1 MSAAR
6 FRGQGR
12 SAQAASRKQI
22 SVGMVGLGYW
32 GPNLL
37 RALFSQ
43 DQVDVRYVCDLD
55 DDNLREATER
65 YPSVRGTS
73 DHDDLLGDEDLD
85 AIVIATPVQ
94 THFDLASK
102 SLAAGKHTFVEK
114 PLAPS
119 SDEADS
125 LLRQAEERGLMLM
138 CGHTFIYSP
147 AVQEVKRLIDTGEL
161 GDLHFISSS
170 RVNLGLHQRDVSV
183 VWDLAPHDFSILLY
197 WLGQAPEKITATG
210 RAAVVPGITDIAFLN
225 LEFPS
230 GLLASIE
237 LSWLAPSKLRRT
249 VIVGSDKMVV
259 YDDTSQEPVRVFDSG
274 VNYRDPQT
282 FGEYHLSYRTGDIVS
297 PRLENWEP
305 ITVELADFFQAIR
318 CGTEVIG
325 NAEIARNVVNMIEA
339 AETSLS
345 SGGMPI
351 ETQPRKVLAPA
362 AA

>member
-1 MSAAR
+1 MSANR
-6 FRGQGR
+6 FERKRDG
-12 SAQAASRKQI
+12 SVPASGKPL

-37 RALFSQ
+37 RALFTQ
-43 DQVDVRYVCDLD
+43 EEVEVRQVCDLD
-55 DDNLREATER
+55 KSRLEDAIAR
-65 YPSVRGTS
+65 YPGVQGTT
-73 DHDDLLGDEDLD
+73 DYRDLLRDDELD
-85 AIVIATPVQ
+85 TIVIATPVF

-119 SDEADS
+119 SREADV
-125 LLRQAEERGLMLM
+125 LLRQSEEQGLMLM

-147 AVQEVKRLIDTGEL
+147 AVQAVKRLIDEGEL

-197 WLGQAPEKITATG
+197 WLGQAPERITATG
-210 RAAVVPGITDIAFLN
+210 RDAVVPGITDIAFLN
-225 LEFPS
+225 LAFPT

-249 VIVGSDKMVV
+249 VIVGSEKMVV
-259 YDDTSQEPVRVFDSG
+259 YDDTSQEPIRVFDSG
-274 VNYRDPQT
+274 VDYRDPQT

-297 PRLENWEP
+297 PRLESWEP

-339 AETSLS
+339 AETSLDA
-345 SGGMPI
+345 GGVPVA
-351 ETQPRKVLAPA
+351 TKPRKVLSTAS
-362 AA
+362 

>member
-1 MSAAR
+1 
-6 FRGQGR
+6 
-12 SAQAASRKQI
+12 
-22 SVGMVGLGYW
+22 MVGLGYW

-43 DQVDVRYVCDLD
+43 QDVEVRYVCDLD
-55 DDNLREATER
+55 DAKLSEATDR
-65 YPSVRGTS
+65 YPSARGTK
-73 DHDDLLGDEDLD
+73 DFNELLGDDDLD
-85 AIVIATPVQ
+85 TIVIATPVY

-119 SDEADS
+119 SREADA
-125 LLRQAEERGLMLM
+125 LLAKADEHGLMLM

-147 AVQEVKRLIDTGEL
+147 AVQEVKKLIDHGDL

-197 WLGQAPEKITATG
+197 WLGQAPQKITATG
-210 RAAVVPGITDIAFLN
+210 RDAIVPGITDIAFLN
-225 LEFPS
+225 LAFET

-274 VNYRDPQT
+274 VDYRDPKT

-297 PRLENWEP
+297 PRLDNWEP

-345 SGGMPI
+345 SGGIPVAT
-351 ETQPRKVLAPA
+351 EPRKMLAPA
-362 AA
+362 A